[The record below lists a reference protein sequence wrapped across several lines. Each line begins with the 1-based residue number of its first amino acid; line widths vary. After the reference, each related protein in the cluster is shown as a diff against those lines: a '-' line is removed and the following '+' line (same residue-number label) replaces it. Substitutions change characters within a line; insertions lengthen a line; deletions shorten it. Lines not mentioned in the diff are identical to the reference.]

1 MKDFTDLIFDPTDP
15 LDVTLTALGPFGA
28 PFKAVKKAE
37 KVSDLIKRKKAERE
51 AAEKIKFAGMSQAQI
66 ARSKKLK
73 DELVTIAKKDQEIE
87 SSLRRLEDA
96 VGPASKAERT
106 KLFAQKLELDEQ
118 TNAINKELR
127 ALFKK

>member
-1 MKDFTDLIFDPTDP
+1 
-15 LDVTLTALGPFGA
+15 
-28 PFKAVKKAE
+28 
-37 KVSDLIKRKKAERE
+37 
-51 AAEKIKFAGMSQAQI
+51 MSQAQI

-96 VGPASKAERT
+96 VGPASRAERT
-106 KLFAQKLELDEQ
+106 KLYDRKLQLDEQ
-118 TNAINKELR
+118 TNAINEELR

>member
-1 MKDFTDLIFDPTDP
+1 
-15 LDVTLTALGPFGA
+15 
-28 PFKAVKKAE
+28 
-37 KVSDLIKRKKAERE
+37 
-51 AAEKIKFAGMSQAQI
+51 MSQAQI

-106 KLFAQKLELDEQ
+106 KLFAQ
-118 TNAINKELR
+118 N
-127 ALFKK
+127 

>member
-1 MKDFTDLIFDPTDP
+1 
-15 LDVTLTALGPFGA
+15 
-28 PFKAVKKAE
+28 
-37 KVSDLIKRKKAERE
+37 
-51 AAEKIKFAGMSQAQI
+51 MSQAQI

-96 VGPASKAERT
+96 VCPASKAERT
-106 KLFAQKLELDEQ
+106 KLVAQKLELDEQ